1 MGDKGILS
9 GLILEG
15 STFEGKL
22 SFSNKMRIDGELRGE
37 IVSDNQLIIGQKAV
51 IKADIKV
58 KHVVVMGR
66 VEGTISDCEHLEIQE
81 GGRVLGE
88 ITVKTLVIKP
98 GALFDGKC
106 SMIKES
112 RDR

>member
-15 STFEGKL
+15 SKFEGKL
-22 SFSNKMRIDGELRGE
+22 SFTNKMRVDGEVSGE
-37 IVSDNQLIIGQKAV
+37 IVSDHQLVIGQKAR

-58 KHVVVMGR
+58 KHVVVMGH

-88 ITVKTLVIKP
+88 IHVKTLIIKP
-98 GALFDGKC
+98 GAVFDGKC
-106 SMIKES
+106 SMIREHD
-112 RDR
+112 DR